1 MMQLTAQLVASLDAA
16 RVVGALPPSVD
27 TLETDSR
34 AVRPG
39 SLFVALRGAHVDA
52 HGFVPAA
59 LASGAAAVVVE
70 RELAVDGPQI
80 IVPDTRAAIS
90 RLADVFFEHP
100 SQALR
105 IVGVTGTNGKT
116 TTVHLI
122 EAICAAAGSPCA
134 IVGTLG
140 ATFAGRSWPLGNTTP
155 PAPEL
160 HALLAAR
167 RDAGAA
173 AVAMEVSSHALALG
187 RVDDVRFAVAAFTNL
202 TRDHLDFH
210 GSLAE
215 YAGVKRRL
223 LAMAPASAINVD
235 DPVGAGFARDF
246 PHALTY
252 AIDAPARVRAQDVR
266 LEADGSRFR
275 VDGAAVALP
284 LRGRFNV
291 YNALAAFAA
300 ARALGIPDATIV
312 RALSTAGAVP
322 GRMERIAALGIE
334 AIVDYAHTPDALE
347 NVLRAARE
355 STRGKLTVV
364 FGCGGDRDA
373 GKRAPMG
380 EIAARLADRAIVTS
394 DNPRSEDPAVIARA
408 VAGPG
413 TAEIVLDRRT
423 AIRRA
428 IAEAAAGDTVVVAG
442 KGHETYQIVG
452 DRVLAFDDREEVRAA
467 FTARERAQERVI
479 G

>member
-140 ATFAGRSWPLGNTTP
+140 ATFMGRSWPLGNTTP
-155 PAPEL
+155 PALEL
-160 HALLAAR
+160 HALLATL

-223 LAMAPASAINVD
+223 LSMAPASAINVD
-235 DPVGAGFARDF
+235 DPVGAGFARRFSPRPDLRDRC
-246 PHALTY
+246 PG
-252 AIDAPARVRAQDVR
+252 ARARPRRTARSGWQPVSGRR
-266 LEADGSRFR
+266 
-275 VDGAAVALP
+275 
-284 LRGRFNV
+284 RGGG
-291 YNALAAFAA
+291 LAA
-300 ARALGIPDATIV
+300 ARPLQRVQRLGGVRGGARLGHSRCHHRACAVHSGRGPRPDGTDRGAGDRGDRRL
-312 RALSTAGAVP
+312 RAHP
-322 GRMERIAALGIE
+322 GCARK
-334 AIVDYAHTPDALE
+334 
-347 NVLRAARE
+347 RAAR
-355 STRGKLTVV
+355 RA
-364 FGCGGDRDA
+364 RIDA
-373 GKRAPMG
+373 RQ
-380 EIAARLADRAIVTS
+380 ADRRVRLRRR
-394 DNPRSEDPAVIARA
+394 PRRGQAR
-408 VAGPG
+408 
-413 TAEIVLDRRT
+413 RRW
-423 AIRRA
+423 ARSPRGGRRA
-428 IAEAAAGDTVVVAG
+428 
-442 KGHETYQIVG
+442 
-452 DRVLAFDDREEVRAA
+452 
-467 FTARERAQERVI
+467 
-479 G
+479 